1 MGTTAAQLILVDGY
15 NVIRNTPGLAR
26 AEAISLE
33 HGRTALLERLTARYR
48 HTPHRVVVV
57 FDGDGVAESVQPM
70 RGLSRGQVIFTQRG
84 ETADEVIGRLA
95 ANAENPMSPPSVDAA
110 NCAMMQT
117 VVVSDDYEVR
127 QGASSRGATPARVGE
142 LAERM
147 SEGPRYLTQ
156 QARHRIFVRRQLE
169 ADADEDAPS
178 RQHPRKGT
186 PHRAPR
192 RRGGASE
199 PRW

>member
-1 MGTTAAQLILVDGY
+1 MGTTGPQTILVDGY

-26 AEAISLE
+26 AEAASLE
-33 HGRTALLERLTARYR
+33 HGRATLIERLIARYR

-57 FDGDGVAESVQPM
+57 FDGDGVAESVQHM

-84 ETADEVIGRLA
+84 ETADEVIRRMA
-95 ANAENPMSPPSVDAA
+95 AACAFGDGAEAA
-110 NCAMMQT
+110 TQT
-117 VVVSDDYEVR
+117 VVVSDDSEVR
-127 QGASSRGATPARVGE
+127 LGVAAHGATTARVGE
-142 LAERM
+142 LAQRI

-156 QARHRIFVRRQLE
+156 QARHRAFVRQQLATD
-169 ADADEDAPS
+169 ADDEDA

-186 PHRAPR
+186 SHRPPR
-192 RRGGASE
+192 RRGAPPD